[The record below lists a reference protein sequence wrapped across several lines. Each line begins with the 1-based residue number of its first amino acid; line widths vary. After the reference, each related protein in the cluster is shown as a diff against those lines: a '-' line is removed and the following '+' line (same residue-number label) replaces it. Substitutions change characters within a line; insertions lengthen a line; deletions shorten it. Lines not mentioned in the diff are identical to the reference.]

1 MSTEAVNSV
10 ENIDPVAAPEVLA
23 LGEKVFKSYD
33 RSGDLVICV
42 TKENLLESLKTL
54 KETLDLE
61 YTLFSECVAV
71 DYSTWTHARDFE
83 DRFEVVYNLISIKL
97 NRRIFVKT
105 SVSDGQSI
113 PTAKSIYMGAEYP
126 EKEIGDLYGIIF
138 AGNELHAGSR
148 FMLPDDWVGHPL
160 RKEYPLGG
168 EEVLF
173 DKGDRG
179 PGVQNQS
186 SPHAGESFEGKT
198 GSQDISGR

>member
-1 MSTEAVNSV
+1 MSTNPNVETTPFEVSVLGSAVIRFESKL
-10 ENIDPVAAPEVLA
+10 D
-23 LGEKVFKSYD
+23 
-33 RSGDLVICV
+33 DLYVCIAKEDLLRCLE
-42 TKENLLESLKTL
+42 TLKTNENLQ
-54 KETLDLE
+54 
-61 YTLFSECVAV
+61 YVLFSECVAV
-71 DYSTWTHARDFE
+71 DYSTWGHERDFTE
-83 DRFEVVYNLISIKL
+83 RFEVVYNLVSIKL

-105 SVSDGQSI
+105 GVNDGEVI
-113 PTAKSIYMGAEYP
+113 PTAKHVFMGAEYP
-126 EKEIGDLYGIIF
+126 EKEIGDMFGIVF
-138 AGNELHAGSR
+138 KGNELVEGSR

-179 PGVQNQS
+179 PAVENQS